1 MRVIEAD
8 IVAPALD
15 VLFCGLNPPPDVA
28 AGGHSFASGS
38 NRFWQVLHLSGFTPR
53 RLDPTEE
60 RQLLEYGCGI
70 TAAVH
75 RSTRRGTDVRMSEF
89 KAARPDLEAMVRHYG
104 PRTIAFL
111 GKRAITAM
119 LSGGKIRWGLQPS
132 PFAGVTAWVLPNPS
146 GLNRAFGLDALVRAF
161 AELREAVSIDG
172 GQTQ

>member
-1 MRVIEAD
+1 MIEAG
-8 IVAPALD
+8 ILAPALD
-15 VLFCGLNPPPDVA
+15 VLFCGLNPPPSVA
-28 AGGHSFASGS
+28 AGGHSFASAS

-75 RSTRRGTDVRMSEF
+75 RPTRRGADVHSREF
-89 KAARPDLEAMVRHYG
+89 QVARPDLEATVRQYR
-104 PRTIAFL
+104 PRAIAFL

-119 LSGGKIRWGLQPS
+119 LGGPEIRWGLQPS
-132 PFAGVTAWVLPNPS
+132 PFAGVMAWVLPNPS

-161 AELREAVSIDG
+161 SELREAVPIDR
-172 GQTQ
+172 GQAQ